1 MIAALVRT
9 DPARRAIPM
18 FILVGLPAGLVL
30 RGIRVA
36 VPGGLDLEFGGVGSG
51 PAMMLA
57 ALSLWGM
64 AISLLLSA
72 GITSRGSVFA
82 SGLPVPARTLWIAR
96 MLSIVAAAALPVA
109 TMIAVAAVEWGPR
122 GVPTVHLPTALLG
135 LRLLAALLLPL
146 AVLQAIRPEL
156 RSLGSTRGQRWRLAG
171 AAVLSLLVV
180 AGPLPAGWTLALAFA
195 AALAL
200 AVLTYRR
207 LPPVFSLVGREL
219 EATPPPSAASTGRKG
234 GVRAGATTRA
244 LARVLLLNA
253 AAAWFILPVL
263 VLYGFQTLLVHHE
276 GSDALLVLLLPMI
289 WIPFVA
295 LQSMSRVGPLDPL
308 PIPRRRLFR
317 WCVLPAVA
325 AYLAGLAIYTPIA
338 RLFPE
343 TLALVRLQRNGL
355 RTPPEFWE
363 LAPGGRP
370 PSIVAP
376 WGEAHLPRARALLP
390 GLETVIYFPFEAPAD
405 ASPRYFAWQA
415 RRALAAVHGGD
426 PENVPAPEER
436 DPLVR
441 QMEARGNVRYSE
453 NVPGSL
459 GAASVAHA
467 RTLLIFGFGPLLFWL
482 LFGWMG
488 MHPRLTGRARGTI
501 LGLGLGIPV
510 VLVVVVEL
518 AAIGS
523 GVPSAPLSVAASIVA
538 RKFAGALSIG
548 LVPLAACVVLFGV
561 VVYRILG
568 RRFGR
573 FEAPLRPAKTLATA
587 WRGAD

>member
-36 VPGGLDLEFGGVGSG
+36 VPGGLDLQFGGAGSG

-57 ALSLWGM
+57 ALSLWAM

-109 TMIAVAAVEWGPR
+109 TMIAVAAIEWGPR

-156 RSLGSTRGQRWRLAG
+156 RSLRSTRGERRRLAG

-180 AGPLPAGWTLALAFA
+180 AGPLPAGWTLALAFV

-207 LPPVFSLVGREL
+207 LPPAFSLVGREL
-219 EATPPPSAASTGRKG
+219 EATPPPSAASTEREG
-234 GVRAGATTRA
+234 GGRAGAATRA
-244 LARVLLLNA
+244 LARVLLNH

-263 VLYGFQTLLVHHE
+263 VLYGFQTLLVHQE
-276 GSDALLVLLLPMI
+276 GSDALLLLLLPTI

-295 LQSMSRVGPLDPL
+295 LHSMSRVGPLDPL

-325 AYLAGLAIYTPIA
+325 AYLVGLAIYTPIA
-338 RLFPE
+338 RLLPE

-355 RTPPEFWE
+355 RTPSEFWE
-363 LAPGGRP
+363 FAPGGRP

-390 GLETVIYFPFEAPAD
+390 GLETAIYFPFEAPAD

-426 PENVPAPEER
+426 PTNVPAPEEG

-523 GVPSAPLSVAASIVA
+523 GVPSAPLSIAASIVT
-538 RKFAGALSIG
+538 RKFADALSIG

-568 RRFGR
+568 RRFER
-573 FEAPLRPAKTLATA
+573 FEAPLRPAKTLVAA